1 MPLFMLSVWGDI
13 WKCTLEKNHIN
24 ATNVS
29 MLFSHASNLKAH
41 LKTHSGAKTNKCNRY
56 DYACSDPSYLKEK
69 KTFENPQWRK
79 VKQMQPM
86 WLCFFLGRRFEDT
99 FENPHW
105 RKVIQM
111 QPMWPWFFSCKQF
124 EGTFANPQWRKVK
137 QMQPMWLCFFLGRG
151 FEDTYEINT
160 HEITQPFHTQL
171 WINLKTHIKN
181 ELAIFLKYHLSV
193 CVFGFSWQFGS
204 A

>member
-1 MPLFMLSVWGDI
+1 MWACFFSCKQFKGTFENPQWSKDKQMQPMWLCLLWSKLF
-13 WKCTLEKNHIN
+13 E
-24 ATNVS
+24 
-29 MLFSHASNLKAH
+29 
-41 LKTHSGAKTNKCNRY
+41 
-56 DYACSDPSYLKEK
+56 E

>member
-1 MPLFMLSVWGDI
+1 MPALIQAI
-13 WKCTLEKNHIN
+13 W
-24 ATNVS
+24 
-29 MLFSHASNLKAH
+29 
-41 LKTHSGAKTNKCNRY
+41 R
-56 DYACSDPSYLKEK
+56 K

-160 HEITQPFHTQL
+160 HEITQSFHTQL
-171 WINLKTHIKN
+171 WINLKTHIKTSWPFSWS
-181 ELAIFLKYHLSV
+181 IICLSV
-193 CVFGFSWQFGS
+193 FLDSHDNMAVHKSVQYVQDRMKIEGGGPGEGGYPNHESWRKFVWCDFWTKKIRIWFDWLIKKINFLI
-204 A
+204 